1 MFDIESYLENEY
13 SNKSENSEVTDAR
26 NLAEMVQKI
35 YLGVD
40 KVITT
45 EEARII
51 LNEAGADL
59 EPSKE
64 IKPTE
69 VANNA

>member
-13 SNKSENSEVTDAR
+13 SDKSDNEEMSDAR

-40 KVITT
+40 KVITS
-45 EEARII
+45 EEARVI

-59 EPSKE
+59 EPGKE

-69 VANNA
+69 VTNNA